1 MGSLHPEAEVHGVEV
16 DREERVIAVGE
27 WIKDDTGGLGCCQLG
42 FCLLQLTVQ
51 EMGSSGEGED
61 PCRDFVL
68 NIASAQTPRK
78 VTAKWL
84 PGFLEWH
91 GFLKKDLIWQFGEIC
106 KLAD

>member
-68 NIASAQTPRK
+68 NIAAHKR
-78 VTAKWL
+78 
-84 PGFLEWH
+84 LE
-91 GFLKKDLIWQFGEIC
+91 K
-106 KLAD
+106 